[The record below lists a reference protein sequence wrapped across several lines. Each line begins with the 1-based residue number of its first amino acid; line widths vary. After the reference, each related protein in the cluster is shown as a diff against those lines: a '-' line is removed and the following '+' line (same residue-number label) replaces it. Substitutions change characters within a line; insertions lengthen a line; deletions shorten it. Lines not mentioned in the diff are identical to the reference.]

1 MTTNLDLVAAIAAN
15 TSAHLVN
22 REDKINRTIDVMC
35 ANAEKKI
42 TRRMNSVAGKFDSS
56 RGYGQGRKMGD

>member
-35 ANAEKKI
+35 ANAEKQI
-42 TRRMNSVAGKFDSS
+42 TRRMNSVPSKFDSS